1 MARIDKLLE
10 HQVDSGA
17 SDLHI
22 SAGSPP
28 LYRMDG
34 ELTSSGFRA
43 LSAQES
49 ESLILEI
56 LDEKQQNQLRE
67 NLNLDFAHQLGDKA
81 RFRGNVFYITRGMCA
96 VFRTIPTRIK
106 TVEELG
112 LPEVVA
118 KLARQKKGLVVVT
131 GPTGS
136 GKSTTLAAMI
146 DMRNSEF
153 NEHILTLEDPVE
165 FIHQNKQ
172 CLINQ
177 RQVGEQVGTFADGL
191 RAALREDPDVILVG
205 EMRDLETIQLAITA
219 AETGHLVFGTLHTNS
234 APKTVDRIIDA
245 FPKDQQ
251 QQIRTMLSESLKGV
265 LAQVLLKR
273 AEGKGRAA
281 AIEVLMA
288 NSALANLIREGKTHQ
303 VPSLMQTGKNQGMRT
318 MDDSLME
325 LLRNKAITAEEA
337 VRYAVNKELF
347 LRHVG
352 SGKEVNYGAGE
363 QNKVGSRPG
372 K

>member
-1 MARIDKLLE
+1 MARIDKLLK
-10 HQVDSGA
+10 HLVNNGA

-22 SAGSPP
+22 SAGCPP
-28 LYRMDG
+28 LYRVDG
-34 ELTSSGFRA
+34 ELAGSGLRP
-43 LSAQES
+43 LSAQEA
-49 ESLILEI
+49 EALILEI
-56 LDEKQQNQLRE
+56 LDEKQRSELKGK
-67 NLNLDFAHQLGDKA
+67 LNLDFACQLGDTA
-81 RFRGNVFYITRGMCA
+81 RFRGNAFYTTRGIAA
-96 VFRTIPTRIK
+96 VFRVIPTRIK
-106 TVEELG
+106 TLAELG
-112 LPEVVA
+112 LPDVVA
-118 KLARQKKGLVVVT
+118 KMARQKKGLVVVT

-146 DMRNSEF
+146 DLRNSEF

-165 FIHQNKQ
+165 FIHENKKS
-172 CLINQ
+172 LINQ
-177 RQVGEQVGTFADGL
+177 RQVGEQVASFADGL

-265 LAQVLLKR
+265 VAQVLLKR
-273 AEGKGRAA
+273 AEGRGRAA
-281 AIEVLMA
+281 ALEVLVA

-303 VPSLMQTGKNQGMRT
+303 IPSLMQTGKNQGMRT

-325 LLRNKAITAEEA
+325 LLRNGTIAAEEA
-337 VRYAVNKELF
+337 VRYAMNKELF

-352 SGKEVNYGAGE
+352 SGKEVGYDTSGRKKTEA
-363 QNKVGSRPG
+363 RPG